1 MGLHKSPNRESLPRG
16 WAAIL
21 KYTLVGPV
29 VGVDHLRHGRVVI
42 LIPEILGRLAPEGL
56 SHVPALDSRDSR
68 EKLLGD
74 LRSGQL
80 IYRGLKH
87 RDVQVRFVTPDV
99 AILNGVS
106 DIESS
111 VGGQPQTTLLRF
123 TIVYVKKGGVWL
135 MEAWHAA
142 RRPAG

>member
-1 MGLHKSPNRESLPRG
+1 MLVNALCAAALFLAGWQSTAPGADEVLARENQRIS
-16 WAAIL
+16 
-21 KYTLVGPV
+21 YLVERNY
-29 VGVDHLRHGRVVI
+29 D
-42 LIPEILGRLAPEGL
+42 RLAELL
-56 SHVPALDSRDSR
+56 SPTLTYTHSSGVLDSR

-106 DIESS
+106 DIEST